1 MSATQFGPGTVFD
14 EDFNKSLDFV
24 SFQSP
29 NDILAPHPDLFEL
42 ELDSNLAGFD
52 DEQLELLAIGQHDAY
67 SLFRSDTPT
76 RGPPSNI
83 TASSES
89 AYDSLSS
96 YSESFYNYPH
106 SPQPP
111 SNYSFPLDLEMDF
124 QRIRVDA
131 VSEYAV
137 ANDAAATTN
146 SRISF
151 APTTAGD
158 TRSTKIY
165 SKAYNPR
172 ATFSDYGPS
181 TRRPSIPVDIYGQLD
196 FNGPGPTVSPSHIST
211 QLPTIPAGQMA
222 HVPEEEDYKVD
233 DTRRKFKCPSCPR
246 AFARAYNL
254 KTHMAT
260 HDPNRT
266 KPYVCSHRSC
276 GRSFSR
282 KHDLGRHLVSIH
294 RDESQQREGSVC
306 SSHHS
311 IGSKQSIGVEQDIF
325 EFFYRLRSSWAHRKY
340 TLRPC
345 SVSLPASL
353 DEARIVPLWRNSMA
367 QRRTCPRCEISS
379 VIPRENS

>member
-1 MSATQFGPGTVFD
+1 MSSTQFGPPGTVFD

-52 DEQLELLAIGQHDAY
+52 DEQLQLLAIGPHDAY

-76 RGPPSNI
+76 RGPPSNV

-124 QRIRVDA
+124 QRIRVEA
-131 VSEYAV
+131 ASEYA
-137 ANDAAATTN
+137 AAQASSDAAAN
-146 SRISF
+146 ARMSF
-151 APTTAGD
+151 GASPAAD
-158 TRSTKIY
+158 TSRSTKIY
-165 SKAYNPR
+165 SKAFNPR

-181 TRRPSIPVDIYGQLD
+181 TRRPSVPVDIYGQLD
-196 FNGPGPTVSPSHIST
+196 FNNAGPTVSPSHISSH
-211 QLPTIPAGQMA
+211 LPTIAAGQMA
-222 HVPEEEDYKVD
+222 HVPEEEDYKVGD
-233 DTRRKFKCPSCPR
+233 ERKKYKCPSCPR
-246 AFARAYNL
+246 AFARQYNL

-260 HDPNRT
+260 HDPNRL
-266 KPYVCSHRSC
+266 KPHVCPHRSC

-294 RDESQQREGSVC
+294 RDESQREGSVC

-311 IGSKQSIGVEQDIF
+311 IGSKQSIGVEQG
-325 EFFYRLRSSWAHRKY
+325 
-340 TLRPC
+340 T
-345 SVSLPASL
+345 
-353 DEARIVPLWRNSMA
+353 
-367 QRRTCPRCEISS
+367 RRWCDRCGKGL
-379 VIPRENS
+379 VGHAVDCDCT

>member
-1 MSATQFGPGTVFD
+1 MSDPQATQYPPTTVFD
-14 EDFNKSLDFV
+14 DFTTDYNKGLDFV

-29 NDILAPHPDLFEL
+29 SDILAPHPDLFEL
-42 ELDSNLAGFD
+42 ELDTSLADFD
-52 DEQLELLAIGQHDAY
+52 DNQLQLLTVDSHDAY
-67 SLFRSDTPT
+67 SFFRSDTPT

-124 QRIRVDA
+124 QRIRVDTT
-131 VSEYAV
+131 SEYA
-137 ANDAAATTN
+137 AAQASSSDAAAD
-146 SRISF
+146 RMSF
-151 APTTAGD
+151 GAGAALD
-158 TRSTKIY
+158 MTRSTKIY

-181 TRRPSIPVDIYGQLD
+181 TRRPSIPIDLYSQLD
-196 FNGPGPTVSPSHIST
+196 FNNAGPTVSPSHIST

-222 HVPEEEDYKVD
+222 HVPEEDDYKVGD
-233 DTRRKFKCPSCPR
+233 ARKKYRCPSCPR

-260 HDPNRT
+260 HDPNRL
-266 KPYVCSHRSC
+266 KPHVCPHRSC

-294 RDESQQREGSVC
+294 RDESQREESVC

-311 IGSKQSIGVEQDIF
+311 VGSKKSIGVEQGT
-325 EFFYRLRSSWAHRKY
+325 RKWCE
-340 TLRPC
+340 RCGKGHVGQAVDCDC
-345 SVSLPASL
+345 S
-353 DEARIVPLWRNSMA
+353 
-367 QRRTCPRCEISS
+367 
-379 VIPRENS
+379 

>member
-1 MSATQFGPGTVFD
+1 MSGPQATQYPPNTVF
-14 EDFNKSLDFV
+14 EDFNADYNKGFV
-24 SFQSP
+24 SFQNPS
-29 NDILAPHPDLFEL
+29 DILAPHPDLFEL
-42 ELDSNLAGFD
+42 ELDSSLAGFD
-52 DEQLELLAIGQHDAY
+52 DNQLQLLTIDSHDAY
-67 SLFRSDTPT
+67 SFFRSDTPT

-131 VSEYAV
+131 ASEYA
-137 ANDAAATTN
+137 AAQASSDAAAD
-146 SRISF
+146 RMSF
-151 APTTAGD
+151 GATAAPDT
-158 TRSTKIY
+158 TRSTKVY
-165 SKAYNPR
+165 TKAYDSR
-172 ATFSDYGPS
+172 TTFSDYGPS
-181 TRRPSIPVDIYGQLD
+181 TRRPSVPVDLYSQLN
-196 FNGPGPTVSPSHIST
+196 FNNQPLAGPTVSPSHIST

-222 HVPEEEDYKVD
+222 QVPEEEDYKGGD
-233 DTRRKFKCPSCPR
+233 SRKKYKCSACPR

-260 HDPNRT
+260 HDPNRL
-266 KPYVCSHRSC
+266 KPHVCPHRSC

-294 RDESQQREGSVC
+294 RDESQREESVC

-311 IGSKQSIGVEQDIF
+311 AGSKKSIGVEQG
-325 EFFYRLRSSWAHRKY
+325 
-340 TLRPC
+340 T
-345 SVSLPASL
+345 
-353 DEARIVPLWRNSMA
+353 
-367 QRRTCPRCEISS
+367 RRWCDRCGKGLIGQA
-379 VIPRENS
+379 VDCDCT